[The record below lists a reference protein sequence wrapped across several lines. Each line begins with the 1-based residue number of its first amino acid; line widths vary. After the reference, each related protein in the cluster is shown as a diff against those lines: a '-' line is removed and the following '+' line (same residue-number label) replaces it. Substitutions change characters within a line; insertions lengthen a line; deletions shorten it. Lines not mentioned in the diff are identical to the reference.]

1 MLPLWLEILLALW
14 FILPAYVANAFAVI
28 FSGGPPIDFGRFF
41 IDGKRIFGDGKTVG
55 GFVGGVIIGIIVSGI
70 QAMSSLHIL
79 KLIAIY
85 YVIDIYV
92 AFLIKSSLLRGFL
105 LSFGAMF
112 GDLIGSF
119 VKRRFGLRRGAPAP
133 LLDQLD
139 FLLGAMLFANLIG
152 PLQLKYVIILLIIT
166 PIIHLSSNIIGYMFK
181 LKKEP
186 W

>member
-1 MLPLWLEILLALW
+1 MLPLWLEILIALW

-41 IDGKRIFGDGKTVG
+41 VDGRRVFGDGKTVG
-55 GFVGGVIIGIIVSGI
+55 GFVGGVVIGIVVSEI
-70 QAMSSLHIL
+70 QVMLSSYIL

-85 YVIDIYV
+85 YVIDVYV

-119 VKRRFGLRRGAPAP
+119 VKRRLGLRRGAPAP

-139 FLLGAMLFANLIG
+139 FLLGAIVFTNLIC
-152 PLQLKYVIILLIIT
+152 PLQFKYAVILLIIT
-166 PIIHLSSNIIGYMFK
+166 PIIHLGSNIIGYMFK